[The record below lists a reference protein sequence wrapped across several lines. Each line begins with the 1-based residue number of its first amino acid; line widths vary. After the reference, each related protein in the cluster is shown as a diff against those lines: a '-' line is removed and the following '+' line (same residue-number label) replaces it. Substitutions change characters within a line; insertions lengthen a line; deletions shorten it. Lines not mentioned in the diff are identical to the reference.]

1 MSASVS
7 SPPQWWRSLFVTSAI
22 SMILL
27 VPVLFPFA
35 QESQPG
41 SRSIARIYSEFEAKR
56 PEKKIPTKRPSLP
69 HPPKIASPQVSNSV
83 GITLWRI
90 LDSGSRKIE
99 RVDAAGSNQLL
110 KAERLSALSRLTP
123 GEKVRLTIEV
133 PREGYL
139 YIVSREEY
147 ADGTIGDPYLIFP
160 SKQILGGDNHIAP
173 GQLIGIPA
181 ITDNPPFFELERS
194 RPTHVAEL
202 ISFLILPEPI
212 PNLVVTRDPI
222 ELDEQL
228 FTGWQRWES
237 PAQKL
242 ELPATGQQFYTE
254 AEQAAES
261 KVVSR
266 RLRHGDPLPQNLLL
280 TDSKSESVLV
290 TIPLKFR
297 NSK

>member
-1 MSASVS
+1 MSASVCT
-7 SPPQWWRSLFVTSAI
+7 PQKWQPRLFVTGAV

-27 VPVLFPFA
+27 FPALFPVA

-41 SRSIARIYSEFEAKR
+41 SRSILRVYSEFEANR
-56 PEKKIPTKRPSLP
+56 PEKKIPAKRPSLP
-69 HPPKIASPQVSNSV
+69 RPPKITSPQVPNSV

-99 RVDAAGSNQLL
+99 RADTTSNGQLL
-110 KAERLSALSRLTP
+110 KAERLSALSRLKP

-147 ADGTIGDPYLIFP
+147 ADGTLGDPYLVFP
-160 SKQILGGDNHIAP
+160 SKQILGGDNHVAP
-173 GQLIGIPA
+173 GQLTGIPA
-181 ITDNPPFFELERS
+181 ITDDPPYFNLERS
-194 RPTHVAEL
+194 GPAQVAEL

-222 ELDEQL
+222 ELDQKL
-228 FTGWQRWES
+228 FTGWQRWEA
-237 PAQKL
+237 PVQKL
-242 ELPATGQQFYTE
+242 ELPATGNQLYTQ

-280 TDSKSESVLV
+280 TDSKSESVMV
-290 TIPLKFR
+290 TISLKFI
-297 NSK
+297 K